1 MGPRRGRTRDGG
13 RREYAEQPFPG
24 EPAGSMAVVRVS
36 HGEHHH
42 LSRSAE
48 RGPARGPSW
57 PGVVA
62 HGLVLA
68 LLLAG
73 CTTSERSNAAGRDT
87 PISTVGD
94 NSTGAAESSASSAP
108 RGSSAP
114 TRNEGDGALIDAA
127 WANDLEQARQLI
139 AAGADVNAQDASR
152 QSAYLIAT
160 SEGHLALLELFL
172 AHGAD
177 VAALDSYRGTGLIRA
192 AERGHADIV
201 GRLLRS
207 GIDVN
212 HVNNLGWT
220 ALHEAVILGNG
231 SERYVDTVRLLVAGG
246 ADVGL
251 AAAED
256 GIAALEHAEARQQQR
271 VAATLRAAVAA
282 PALPTPADAARQ
294 LLDAAA
300 AGDADRAA
308 LALRAGAGIE
318 TRDGNQRSPLL
329 LAAAADHVE
338 TARLLVRLGADP
350 DALDE
355 AHDTP
360 WLVTGVTGSV
370 AMAELL
376 LGAGADLTITNRFGG
391 LSIIPASERGH
402 VAYVRRVATS
412 GINVNHV
419 NNLGWT
425 ALLEAVILGDGS
437 EPYQQIVRILID
449 AGADRTIADFD
460 GTSAL
465 DHARRRN
472 HDAVA
477 AILSRP

>member
-1 MGPRRGRTRDGG
+1 MT
-13 RREYAEQPFPG
+13 
-24 EPAGSMAVVRVS
+24 VVRVP
-36 HGEHHH
+36 HGERHD

-48 RGPARGPSW
+48 RGPARAPCC

-87 PISTVGD
+87 PSSTVGD
-94 NSTGAAESSASSAP
+94 SSTGRAESSASSAP
-108 RGSSAP
+108 RSSSVP
-114 TRNEGDGALIDAA
+114 TINSNERDRALIDAA

-139 AAGADVNAQDASR
+139 AGGADVNAQDASR

-172 AHGAD
+172 ANGAD

-246 ADVGL
+246 ANVGL
-251 AAAED
+251 VAAED

-318 TRDGNQRSPLL
+318 TRDGNQRSALL
-329 LAAAADHVE
+329 LAAAADHVG

-402 VAYVRRVATS
+402 VDYVRRVATS

-437 EPYQQIVRILID
+437 EPYQQIVQILID
-449 AGADRTIADFD
+449 AGADRTIADVD